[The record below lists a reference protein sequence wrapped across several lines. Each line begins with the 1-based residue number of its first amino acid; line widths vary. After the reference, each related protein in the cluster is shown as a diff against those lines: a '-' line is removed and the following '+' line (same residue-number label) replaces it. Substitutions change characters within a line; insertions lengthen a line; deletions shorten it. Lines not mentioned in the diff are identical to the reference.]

1 MMDPLSEYQLFTV
14 SESIFTCISLS
25 PSACFLFFFLAENQL
40 QCTMN
45 LIFVFALRNG
55 QDSVIRS
62 ELKLVGAR

>member
-1 MMDPLSEYQLFTV
+1 MDPLSEYQLFTV

-25 PSACFLFFFLAENQL
+25 PSACFFFVVFLAENQL

-45 LIFVFALRNG
+45 FIFVFALRNG